1 MNNRFNIELE
11 YIRGTVYINKHQ
23 ANKNIQKYYS
33 IYKTYITTFFSTLTT
48 KLVYIYVIAIIIM
61 SDSIRSLGG
70 KLKTDVDE
78 QLLQDIQLLN
88 KFSETDLISFVSII
102 VTWIIA
108 PGSSNLMESMGNF
121 VKSSNSSAKLV
132 KATTRGLLILL
143 KGTLRYNVS
152 PTQLGT
158 DLETLGLA
166 SERKGAV
173 AQIWQKNYASLSRAA
188 ITKTLSMN
196 ELVNME
202 WKFGVT
208 ASSND
213 LESVGNTFL
222 QLKLVINKGGHG
234 GDKDDKDDSNNNN
247 NKEVVYMELTLPQFY
262 NFLAEMEKAK
272 STIDFFTG

>member
-1 MNNRFNIELE
+1 
-11 YIRGTVYINKHQ
+11 
-23 ANKNIQKYYS
+23 
-33 IYKTYITTFFSTLTT
+33 
-48 KLVYIYVIAIIIM
+48 
-61 SDSIRSLGG
+61 
-70 KLKTDVDE
+70 
-78 QLLQDIQLLN
+78 
-88 KFSETDLISFVSII
+88 
-102 VTWIIA
+102 
-108 PGSSNLMESMGNF
+108 
-121 VKSSNSSAKLV
+121 
-132 KATTRGLLILL
+132 
-143 KGTLRYNVS
+143 
-152 PTQLGT
+152 
-158 DLETLGLA
+158 
-166 SERKGAV
+166 
-173 AQIWQKNYASLSRAA
+173 
-188 ITKTLSMN
+188 MN